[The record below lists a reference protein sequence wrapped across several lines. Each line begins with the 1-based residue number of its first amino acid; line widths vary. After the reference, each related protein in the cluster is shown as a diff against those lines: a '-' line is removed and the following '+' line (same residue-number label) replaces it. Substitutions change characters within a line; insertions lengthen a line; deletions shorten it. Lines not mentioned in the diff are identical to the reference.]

1 MICNNCG
8 QQLENDAVFCPNCG
22 QNVAQGNQVP
32 PQGNPVPPQ
41 GNPVPPQGNPVPPQ
55 GNPVPPQYNTAPVV
69 NPYDHTA
76 EFDPNDVHDNKIFAI
91 LCYLTGLVGIVV
103 ALLARSSVNSPYLS
117 FHIKQALKIAI
128 TTTLVSILTV
138 LLCWTCIVPVA
149 GGVCVAILEVVSI
162 ICFFQTCSNK
172 SIEAPIVRSLPFLK

>member
-1 MICNNCG
+1 MVCNNCG
-8 QQLENDAVFCPNCG
+8 HQLENGAVFCPNCG
-22 QNVAQGNQVP
+22 QSVNQGNQ
-32 PQGNPVPPQ
+32 VPPQ

-117 FHIKQALKIAI
+117 FHIEQALKIAI

-172 SIEAPIVRSLPFLK
+172 SVEAPIVRSLPFLK